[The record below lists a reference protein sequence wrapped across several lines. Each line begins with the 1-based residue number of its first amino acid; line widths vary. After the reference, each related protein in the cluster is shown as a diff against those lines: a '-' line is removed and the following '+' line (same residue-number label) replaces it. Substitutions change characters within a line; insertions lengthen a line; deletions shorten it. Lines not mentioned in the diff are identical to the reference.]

1 MEPFLLLPFAASF
14 IFVFG
19 MMFSGQ
25 AIHRGANPLTG
36 TLYTNVL
43 LGLIWIV
50 VAIVNGNVAPVE
62 VWPKALLVGILFLL
76 GQLLTFTAYRFG
88 DVSVA
93 TPVLGVK
100 ILFVAALLS
109 LVAGTPVSLVIW
121 IAAAI
126 ATLGVALVQW
136 RPRKSKLHSR
146 QSRIWTTVSLALM
159 AAFTLSVFDVVL
171 QNWGPQS
178 GASKFLPIVF
188 ISAGISSMIL
198 LPWIDAPSKLKKLN
212 AFRPLVIGSTL
223 MSMQAMCMCI
233 ALAMFAE
240 APRIN
245 IVYALRGLWAV
256 VLGWLLAKQFD
267 SGEQHI
273 PTSMIISRGIGT
285 ALLTAAVIAAMV

>member
-1 MEPFLLLPFAASF
+1 MEPFLLLPLAASV

-19 MMFSGQ
+19 MMFAGQ

-50 VAIVNGNVAPVE
+50 VAVVNRDLAPVE
-62 VWPKALLVGILFLL
+62 QWPKGFLVGVLFLI
-76 GQLLTFTAYRFG
+76 GQLLTFTAYRYG

-93 TPVLGVK
+93 TPVLGIK

-109 LVAGTPVSLVIW
+109 FVARTPVSTVIW
-121 IAAAI
+121 VAAAV
-126 ATLGVALVQW
+126 ATTGVGLVQW
-136 RPRKSKLHSR
+136 RPRNSKLHDR
-146 QSRIWTTVSLALM
+146 QKRIWTTIILALL
-159 AAFTLSVFDVVL
+159 AAFMLSVFDVVL
-171 QNWGPQS
+171 QKWGPET
-178 GASKFLPIVF
+178 GAAKFLPIVF
-188 ISAGISSMIL
+188 VSGGLCSLVL
-198 LPWIDAPSKLKKLN
+198 LPWIDHPTKLKKLE
-212 AFRPLVIGSTL
+212 AFRPLVTGSTL

-233 ALAMFAE
+233 ALSLYAE

-256 VLGWLLAKQFD
+256 VLGWLLSRQFD

-273 PTSMIISRGIGT
+273 PVAMIISRGIGT
-285 ALLTAAVIAAMV
+285 ALLTAAVIAAII